1 MRILQILPGFEEGGV
16 ERHVL
21 WLSNE
26 LARRGHEITVLS
38 SGGKLEASLK
48 NVEHWVLPVQRKN
61 LFTGIYCAIRIA
73 LRAKKE
79 NWQIFHS
86 HSRVPSWIAWWASL
100 MTGIPWIVSC
110 HAKYSHN
117 IGLKPYNK
125 ANVAICVSKSVKE
138 HLSSF
143 LPMRNYVIYNGLL
156 PAPFLWEGQDNDAS
170 PARLLFIG
178 RLTEIKGIHD
188 IVEILPKLKGCWR
201 MDILGDGP
209 LLDHLKDRVAR
220 LDLEERVKFHG
231 FRDDTDQ
238 WLKKCSCLLFPSY
251 QEGMPLTL
259 MRAIQMGVPIIASD
273 ISAVRELTDSPETL
287 VTPGNLVDWTRALED
302 FLQNA
307 KVSEGFKKDRI
318 LSVLQM
324 LEQIERE
331 VYLPLLKERRML

>member
-86 HSRVPSWIAWWASL
+86 HSRVPSWITWWGSC

-201 MDILGDGP
+201 LDILGEGP
-209 LLDHLKDRVAR
+209 LMDHLKDRVAR
-220 LDLEERVKFHG
+220 LDQEERVKFHG
-231 FRDDTDQ
+231 FRDDTDE
-238 WLKKCSCLLFPSY
+238 WLKKCSCLLFPSH

-259 MRAIQMGVPIIASD
+259 ARAIQLRVPVIASNIPPVRELAFSENGLLEPGSKEEWKEALNKFVSNRVSLTSFD
-273 ISAVRELTDSPETL
+273 ISAIPSVHEMSEKVEDIYLTLTN
-287 VTPGNLVDWTRALED
+287 PGT
-302 FLQNA
+302 
-307 KVSEGFKKDRI
+307 
-318 LSVLQM
+318 
-324 LEQIERE
+324 
-331 VYLPLLKERRML
+331 